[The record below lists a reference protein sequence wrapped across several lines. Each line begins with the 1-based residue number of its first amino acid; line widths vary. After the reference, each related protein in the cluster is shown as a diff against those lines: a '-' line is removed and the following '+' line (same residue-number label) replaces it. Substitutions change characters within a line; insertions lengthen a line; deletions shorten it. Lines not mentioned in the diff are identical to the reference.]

1 MGEKGNAL
9 DGGMATVASMAT
21 GLAAEPSV
29 IERVT
34 TTTSETLLGVGKDA
48 LGSVKDKALDKGAD
62 ATIDEARRRLR
73 RREDPAAGAQAPL
86 SADATPADE
95 DGGDVGPRA

>member
-1 MGEKGNAL
+1 MGEKGNGL
-9 DGGMATVASMAT
+9 DGGLAAVASASA
-21 GLAAEPSV
+21 GLATEPSV

-48 LGSVKDKALDKGAD
+48 LSSVKDKALDKGAD

-73 RREDPAAGAQAPL
+73 RPDDTTAEAGQAAPDPDAG
-86 SADATPADE
+86 DD
-95 DGGDVGPRA
+95 GPRP

>member
-9 DGGMATVASMAT
+9 DGGLAAVASASA
-21 GLAAEPSV
+21 GLATEPSV

-34 TTTSETLLGVGKDA
+34 TTTSETLLGVGQDA
-48 LGSVKDKALDKGAD
+48 LSTVKDKALDKGAD

-73 RREDPAAGAQAPL
+73 RPDETTAQAEH
-86 SADATPADE
+86 PAPNL
-95 DGGDVGPRA
+95 DGGDDGPRP

>member
-1 MGEKGNAL
+1 MGEKGNGL
-9 DGGMATVASMAT
+9 DGGLAAMASASA
-21 GLAAEPSV
+21 GLATEPSV

-48 LGSVKDKALDKGAD
+48 LSSVKDKALDKGAD

-73 RREDPAAGAQAPL
+73 RPDETTTPPEQPAPDP
-86 SADATPADE
+86 
-95 DGGDVGPRA
+95 DGGDDGPRP